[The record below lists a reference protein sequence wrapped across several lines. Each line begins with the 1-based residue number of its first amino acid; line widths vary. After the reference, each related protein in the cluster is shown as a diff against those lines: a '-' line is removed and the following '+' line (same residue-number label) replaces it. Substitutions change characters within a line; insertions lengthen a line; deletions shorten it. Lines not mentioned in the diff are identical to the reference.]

1 MSKKTVGSLLVR
13 LGMDAKDAD
22 QAIKKMERQLKDVGR
37 RMEATGRAMSIGF
50 TAPFLAMVAKGIQAF
65 DEEAQATRR
74 LQVALGGTSKALLDQ
89 AAALQKTTTYADD
102 AIITEQAWAAALGHS
117 ESQILSM
124 TTAAASLAA
133 GIGTDLHSAMEMLH
147 KTTTGT
153 AGALGKLI
161 PEVKNMTEA
170 QLRSGEAVALVEEK
184 FRGFAEAAAMTGAG
198 PIKVLTN
205 SFGDLMEQIGEAALP
220 LVIAITEKVKVL
232 ITWFQNL
239 SPEVKQA
246 AIAFGAIGAAI
257 GPILLLLPQLVKW
270 FALLTGPIGLTVMAI
285 AGLGAV
291 AIYVAYNWELFK
303 DRTLTIWDNI
313 REGIVDSVNAIIA
326 AINVVS
332 RTSIKP
338 LSNPKK
344 LGSGVANPDYK
355 SFGEVMTE
363 VGGDVFKFIGGDK
376 GLDAIRKAEELM
388 KNLGKATDNTGES
401 FRAAGVKA
409 QTMVSALPGLGGRPM
424 ATSLSSNGQG
434 GSREDPLAG
443 MSEIGYDMTGSIN
456 AQNEALS
463 NYANTWSM
471 IGDAVSGGISRMG
484 SALKEGEGFF
494 ASFTKAAI
502 TASLQII
509 KAKLAETAVA
519 NFSWWVTK
527 FGPAGI
533 ALGAVSIAAG
543 NAVIDGIIN
552 SIQAPALAQ
561 GGMAYGPTMAMVGDN
576 PNAHVDPEVISPL
589 SKLKGMMGG
598 GSRGGGVFEFRLH
611 NRELTAALT
620 QADYDDARMMNPR
633 VIKF

>member
-1 MSKKTVGSLLVR
+1 
-13 LGMDAKDAD
+13 
-22 QAIKKMERQLKDVGR
+22 
-37 RMEATGRAMSIGF
+37 
-50 TAPFLAMVAKGIQAF
+50 
-65 DEEAQATRR
+65 
-74 LQVALGGTSKALLDQ
+74 
-89 AAALQKTTTYADD
+89 
-102 AIITEQAWAAALGHS
+102 
-117 ESQILSM
+117 
-124 TTAAASLAA
+124 
-133 GIGTDLHSAMEMLH
+133 
-147 KTTTGT
+147 
-153 AGALGKLI
+153 
-161 PEVKNMTEA
+161 
-170 QLRSGEAVALVEEK
+170 
-184 FRGFAEAAAMTGAG
+184 
-198 PIKVLTN
+198 
-205 SFGDLMEQIGEAALP
+205 
-220 LVIAITEKVKVL
+220 
-232 ITWFQNL
+232 
-239 SPEVKQA
+239 
-246 AIAFGAIGAAI
+246 
-257 GPILLLLPQLVKW
+257 
-270 FALLTGPIGLTVMAI
+270 
-285 AGLGAV
+285 
-291 AIYVAYNWELFK
+291 
-303 DRTLTIWDNI
+303 
-313 REGIVDSVNAIIA
+313 
-326 AINVVS
+326 
-332 RTSIKP
+332 
-338 LSNPKK
+338 
-344 LGSGVANPDYK
+344 
-355 SFGEVMTE
+355 MTE

-434 GSREDPLAG
+434 EGRADPLAG

-576 PNAHVDPEVISPL
+576 PNAHDDPEVISPL
-589 SKLKGMMGG
+589 SKLKGMIGG